1 MKVLISEKLS
11 EHKYKTPE
19 GYLICTDAILART
32 GKQRYAK
39 SELFLDGDDTEVD
52 VDRPYDEVMN
62 EKTIASFENKPVTF
76 NHPNEDVNIDNYSEY
91 AVGYVRDVHQGKAG
105 NEDVLLGNLVITDKD
120 AINAIEEG
128 SHNELSCGYD
138 CEVKDDGNGNYAQHN
153 IRGNHVALCEQG
165 RAGIAKIVDS
175 MEDEA
180 ASYLFEYEEQKDDYK
195 TNERWTERHS
205 KTIKGTSAY
214 EAGLKLPKYAEII
227 KVFKNGKLLKSFN
240 SRKTEEHH
248 GRGNIERLKGLDN
261 MKVRD
266 EDRQLEVYKLCKQN
280 NWYTLGDTED
290 YEYMLDHADIWSA
303 EKIAMNI
310 ANHSHEGFNSILAKI
325 KAKLK
330 DSKDMQSIIKQLC
343 KENNWYAN
351 SKPEAL
357 DELMEAAKNESME
370 TVAQHIAMHSNETYS
385 SILAKIK
392 AKLKDSSIKDEDS
405 ATKDSD
411 GSIGIIFNKL
421 YNSDYDN
428 FDEVKRDF
436 DRLKSTFSDAE
447 KEKIYKEI
455 AFTFGMAIS
464 SVKQRLGDSKQTTL
478 DDALKILSIVDAY
491 KKVKDE
497 YRGMVYINGR
507 PMYII
512 HKKEPGSPEFWGI
525 TPSKW
530 GENPRKKFKSQ
541 KELDDYL
548 TSVNAYTKDAKTKD
562 SMTAF
567 EFQREA
573 NRIMDEIYMKAKSI
587 DKKAKIAVRQMT
599 LKKNGIIPINFSI
612 GIETT
617 EAKKLYDYLKSK
629 YAKTKI
635 DSNASIF
642 LDKKDSADGYDYVLY
657 INNYREK
664 FKPE

>member
-39 SELFLDGDDTEVD
+39 SELFFDGDDSEVD

-76 NHPNEDVNIDNYSEY
+76 DHPNEDVNIDNYSEY
-91 AVGYVRDVHQGKAG
+91 AVGYVRDVHQGKAD

-120 AINAIEEG
+120 AIEAIEEG

-175 MEDEA
+175 MKDKKYYIREDGKYLTNADEFAEWGYRSILSFFTNEEAVRYAKKYLKGNEWEITAKDSIEDEA

-195 TNERWTERHS
+195 TNEQWIERHS

-261 MKVRD
+261 MKIRD

-330 DSKDMQSIIKQLC
+330 DS
-343 KENNWYAN
+343 
-351 SKPEAL
+351 
-357 DELMEAAKNESME
+357 
-370 TVAQHIAMHSNETYS
+370 
-385 SILAKIK
+385 
-392 AKLKDSSIKDEDS
+392 SIKDESITIEGDW
-405 ATKDSD
+405 TKE
-411 GSIGIIFNKL
+411 GINAAKKMGL
-421 YNSDYDN
+421 
-428 FDEVKRDF
+428 
-436 DRLKSTFSDAE
+436 TFSFTGKRFNGYPEAKVSGNRQALIKYF
-447 KEKIYKEI
+447 KEWYDPDFFEDGDDV
-455 AFTFGMAIS
+455 FD
-464 SVKQRLGDSKQTTL
+464 SVKQHDSLKA
-478 DDALKILSIVDAY
+478 ALNAVKI
-491 KKVKDE
+491 VKDIT
-497 YRGMVYINGR
+497 M
-507 PMYII
+507 
-512 HKKEPGSPEFWGI
+512 KK
-525 TPSKW
+525 
-530 GENPRKKFKSQ
+530 
-541 KELDDYL
+541 
-548 TSVNAYTKDAKTKD
+548 
-562 SMTAF
+562 
-567 EFQREA
+567 
-573 NRIMDEIYMKAKSI
+573 
-587 DKKAKIAVRQMT
+587 
-599 LKKNGIIPINFSI
+599 
-612 GIETT
+612 
-617 EAKKLYDYLKSK
+617 
-629 YAKTKI
+629 
-635 DSNASIF
+635 
-642 LDKKDSADGYDYVLY
+642 
-657 INNYREK
+657 
-664 FKPE
+664 

>member
-195 TNERWTERHS
+195 TNER
-205 KTIKGTSAY
+205 
-214 EAGLKLPKYAEII
+214 
-227 KVFKNGKLLKSFN
+227 
-240 SRKTEEHH
+240 
-248 GRGNIERLKGLDN
+248 LKGLDN

-343 KENNWYAN
+343 KENNWYAK
-351 SKPEAL
+351 SKPEAW

-455 AFTFGMAIS
+455 AFTFGMTIS

-497 YRGMVYINGR
+497 YLGMVYINGR
-507 PMYII
+507 PMYVI

>member
-195 TNERWTERHS
+195 TNER
-205 KTIKGTSAY
+205 
-214 EAGLKLPKYAEII
+214 
-227 KVFKNGKLLKSFN
+227 
-240 SRKTEEHH
+240 
-248 GRGNIERLKGLDN
+248 LKGLDN

-343 KENNWYAN
+343 KENNWYAK
-351 SKPEAL
+351 SKPEAW

-455 AFTFGMAIS
+455 AFTFGMTIS

-507 PMYII
+507 PMYVI